1 MLDREKEEDWPED
14 AARTGDL
21 APRVE
26 EYLAT
31 VGAHVMSQPPKD
43 VQPPGFWEGLIS
55 SYFEEDRLR
64 VELQRLRA
72 DWFDARRG
80 RV

>member
-14 AARTGDL
+14 ASRTGDL

-31 VGAHVMSQPPKD
+31 VGAHASVT
-43 VQPPGFWEGLIS
+43 PPGFGGELIAEW
-55 SYFEEDRLR
+55 FEEERR
-64 VELQRLRA
+64 RIEFRRFRA

-80 RV
+80 RTLDTS